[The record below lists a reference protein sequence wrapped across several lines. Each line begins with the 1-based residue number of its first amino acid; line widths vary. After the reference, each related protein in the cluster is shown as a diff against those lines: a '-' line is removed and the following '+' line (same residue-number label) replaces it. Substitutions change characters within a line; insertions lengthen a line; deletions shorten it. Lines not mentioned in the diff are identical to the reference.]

1 MSPVLP
7 GAEPFDHSG
16 GPVGVLLCHG
26 FTGSPQSLRGWADY
40 LAAQDLTV
48 SLPRLPGHGTTWQD
62 LARTGGDD
70 WFAEVDAA
78 FGTLASRCEQVFVF
92 GLSMGGCLALRVAET
107 RGAAVRGLVLVN
119 PSLAPD
125 TKLFLLAPVLKHVI
139 RSLPGIAS
147 DISKPGAHELGYD
160 RVPVRA
166 AATLPKLWSETV
178 RNLSQ
183 VTQPV
188 LVYRSTIDHVV
199 GPASMR
205 ALLAGLPGGSGDRAR
220 MHRQLPRRYARQRR
234 RSIFE
239 GSMTFI
245 QTVTAGNITL
255 YVATVPVWSTGHAG
269 ATTVGDVEPPAPSP
283 EMVDASRRHL
293 TERYASGVDLLLW
306 ETEKR
311 LIPDLDAIRSV
322 TEAAASGRAEGLDMG
337 AALVLVQAARLG
349 LDRLECELFEAARA
363 MGMRPEAIAAV
374 LELPDAAAAEKR
386 QRWLEKAAG
395 PAVRRRVAASQSR
408 KAAMPASDGP
418 DTPSA

>member
-1 MSPVLP
+1 M
-7 GAEPFDHSG
+7 
-16 GPVGVLLCHG
+16 
-26 FTGSPQSLRGWADY
+26 
-40 LAAQDLTV
+40 
-48 SLPRLPGHGTTWQD
+48 
-62 LARTGGDD
+62 
-70 WFAEVDAA
+70 
-78 FGTLASRCEQVFVF
+78 F
-92 GLSMGGCLALRVAET
+92 GLSMGGCLALRLAET
-107 RGAAVRGLVLVN
+107 HGDAVRGLVLVN

-147 DISKPGAHELGYD
+147 DIKKPGAHEIGYD

-166 AATLPKLWSETV
+166 AATLPKLWNETV
-178 RNLSQ
+178 RNLGQ

-188 LVYRSTIDHVV
+188 LVYRSTTDHVV

-205 ALLAGLPGGSGDRAR
+205 ALLAGLPEGQRDRAR
-220 MHRQLPRRYARQRR
+220 MRRQLPRRDARQRR
-234 RSIFE
+234 RGHLRGQPDVHPGRDSRQYH
-239 GSMTFI
+239 S
-245 QTVTAGNITL
+245 
-255 YVATVPVWSTGHAG
+255 YVATVPVWSTGHFG

-283 EMVDASRRHL
+283 EMVSASRRHL

-311 LIPDLDAIRSV
+311 LIPDLDAIKSV

-349 LDRLECELFEAARA
+349 LDRLEGELFEAARA

-386 QRWLEKAAG
+386 QRWLEGRRALPYAA
-395 PAVRRRVAASQSR
+395 AASQR
-408 KAAMPASDGP
+408 PEAGKAAIPASNDL